1 MRRTSLQRAARRAAR
16 TVLPSGRV
24 VLVLPDWAGFGN
36 QLYYYLH
43 AFVEGSRGREVP
55 LIVPSGRGEAWLERF
70 PALRELTAVGPRA
83 GWRDALRTTS
93 WDEVTRFGES
103 FTRAELGGFVDR
115 YLQPVLR
122 VHPAAARDDALV
134 VNVRRGDYFSD
145 PSVRGLMSMDQPAYL
160 RVAVELA
167 REQRGGRPWETVTV
181 VSDDP
186 SWCAA
191 RLGFLAEHG
200 GTLDVRP
207 GGDPVADLRTVASA
221 SELVIVNSTF
231 SMWGAYVAGHARAET
246 PPLVVVPA
254 FSVRPFTGRPPA
266 NLDPRWTVVHDIPG
280 GWDS

>member
-1 MRRTSLQRAARRAAR
+1 LRRPSLQGAARWAAR
-16 TVLPSGRV
+16 TVLPSGRA
-24 VLVLPDWAGFGN
+24 VLALPDWAGFGN

-43 AFVEGSRGREVP
+43 AFVEGSRGHGVP
-55 LIVPSGRGEAWLERF
+55 LLVPSARGRTWLERF
-70 PALRELTAVGPRA
+70 PALRELTVAGPRA
-83 GWRDALRTTS
+83 GLRDAPRTPS

-122 VHPAAARDDALV
+122 VRPDAARDDTLV
-134 VNVRRGDYFSD
+134 VNVRRGDFFSD
-145 PSVRGLMSMDQPAYL
+145 PAVRGLMSMDQPAYL

-167 REQRGGRPWETVTV
+167 REQRGGQPWGTVTV

-186 SWCAA
+186 AWCTA

-200 GTLDVRP
+200 PLDVRP

-221 SELVIVNSTF
+221 RELVIVNSTF
-231 SMWGAYVAGHARAET
+231 SMWGAYVAGCARADA

-254 FSVRPFTGRPPA
+254 FSVRPFTGTPPA

>member
-1 MRRTSLQRAARRAAR
+1 
-16 TVLPSGRV
+16 
-24 VLVLPDWAGFGN
+24 VLPDWAGFGN

-55 LIVPSGRGEAWLERF
+55 LLVPSARGRAWLERF
-70 PALRELTAVGPRA
+70 PALRELTVPDPGPGYRDSPRA
-83 GWRDALRTTS
+83 TT

-103 FTRAELGGFVDR
+103 FSRAELCGFVDR

-122 VHPAAARDDALV
+122 VRPDAGGEDTLV

-145 PSVRGLMSMDQPAYL
+145 PAVRGLMSMDQPAYL

-167 REQRGGRPWETVTV
+167 RERRGGRGWESVTV

-186 SWCAA
+186 AWCAA

-200 GTLDVRP
+200 RALDVRP

-221 SELVIVNSTF
+221 RELVIVNSTF
-231 SMWGAYVAGHARAET
+231 SMWGAYVAGCARADS

-254 FSVRPFTGRPPA
+254 FSVRPFDGTPPA